1 MAFTFAKLRKVKNN
15 MFDLVA
21 GFIAFSI
28 AMSFISSLLCVA
40 GYLVFAIPGAL
51 ANEETS
57 TGCGCLGATLGF
69 LISAY
74 PSYLFALE
82 VVARLNS

>member
-1 MAFTFAKLRKVKNN
+1 

-28 AMSFISSLLCVA
+28 AMSFISSLLCIV

-51 ANEETS
+51 VSEETS
-57 TGCGCLGATLGF
+57 TGCGCLGATIGF
-69 LISAY
+69 LVSVY
-74 PSYLFALE
+74 PSYLFAIE